1 MMNDA
6 DGFDRSPA
14 SFMGAEQGQ
23 AALFFHVLVCCSRG
37 ARTLG
42 LDRFLGIDVAGVP
55 AGKKAME
62 RKKYPI
68 RAEDYQ
74 LREPVGQGVS
84 ASVYRALCIPLV
96 EVVAIKIVDFERNNS
111 DLVSSSVAK
120 FHLFLIYSFYR

>member
-1 MMNDA
+1 
-6 DGFDRSPA
+6 
-14 SFMGAEQGQ
+14 
-23 AALFFHVLVCCSRG
+23 
-37 ARTLG
+37 
-42 LDRFLGIDVAGVP
+42 
-55 AGKKAME
+55 ME

-68 RAEDYQ
+68 RAQDYQ